1 MKKNCFLFIAL
12 GVLVSCSLYGDW
24 WYGRLD
30 TYLANY
36 FFEYAD
42 FSKDQKGY
50 IRKVTLDFKEWHF
63 ENELPKYQNFL
74 KEIKNFNSKTTVK
87 EIKEL
92 YSKGY
97 KSFKSS
103 NEFFLPHM
111 IDLAQVLNDQ
121 QINQIEAHFN
131 EIIMERKKDLQKIDE
146 ESLLQE
152 TIKNSI
158 NGFRRMGVKLN
169 EDQQIVIENH
179 VNSME
184 DLRNES
190 IRAQNAWNKNFIR
203 ILRERENKEFK
214 TKLKKHLEIMDK
226 MGGKSYQLKVEKNRL
241 IFFEI
246 FSDTI
251 SSFNE
256 NQLETYQDRIDYFL
270 FLIER
275 ILKT

>member
-1 MKKNCFLFIAL
+1 
-12 GVLVSCSLYGDW
+12 
-24 WYGRLD
+24 
-30 TYLANY
+30 
-36 FFEYAD
+36 
-42 FSKDQKGY
+42 
-50 IRKVTLDFKEWHF
+50 
-63 ENELPKYQNFL
+63 
-74 KEIKNFNSKTTVK
+74 
-87 EIKEL
+87 
-92 YSKGY
+92 
-97 KSFKSS
+97 
-103 NEFFLPHM
+103 
-111 IDLAQVLNDQ
+111 
-121 QINQIEAHFN
+121 
-131 EIIMERKKDLQKIDE
+131 
-146 ESLLQE
+146 
-152 TIKNSI
+152 
-158 NGFRRMGVKLN
+158 MGVKLN

-226 MGGKSYQLKVEKNRL
+226 MGCKSYQLKVEKNRL